1 MAKASHDTARTQ
13 TSKLERIES
22 QQELVAS
29 ILRVLNR
36 GSGDVTALIREV
48 LVLIRES
55 TGFDAVGLRIRRGE
69 DYPYYEQN
77 GFSDDF
83 VQEEN
88 LLCKRRDDGSIVLDR
103 NGRPE
108 LGCACGLVLS
118 GRTDSGTRFFT
129 EGGSFWTNCS
139 SELLSIPIADDPRA
153 NPRNRC
159 IQNGYNSIA
168 LIPVRSGG
176 EIVGLLQLNDRKPG
190 MLTLEMIRFFEGL
203 DDQIGITLK
212 RKQAE
217 EALERERD
225 ILRAV
230 MNGAGNSHLVYLDR
244 NFSFMH
250 VNETYARSCGYRPEE
265 MVGKNHFDLYPHAE
279 NEAIFK
285 RVRDT
290 GEPVSYHDKPFEF
303 PDQPQRGITYWD
315 WTLIPAKDASGSVR
329 GLVFSLHETTKRK
342 NTELE
347 LKSLN
352 ETLEQR
358 IAERAA
364 EAERRSEQLRQL
376 ASELTLAEQRE
387 RQRLAQVLHDGLQQI
402 LVGAKYR
409 LALLGRRSDSK
420 QTVSE
425 VAGIIDDAIE
435 TSRSLTAELSP
446 PILHQSGLLA
456 ALEWLVRWMR
466 DKHGLSV
473 ALTAGEKMQLPEGES
488 AVFLFQAIK
497 ELLFNVIKHAGVKAA
512 HIHVAQNE
520 GWFQIAVEDKGSG
533 FDQSQLR
540 VAGGKSGGFGLFNL
554 SERLSMLGG
563 HMTINSFPG
572 SGSRILLA
580 VPIAAS
586 VAGSADTNAG
596 RQMTASVAVSFDPAL
611 EGARSTKKLRIVL
624 VDDHIVMRQGLA
636 GLLRAEPDMEIVG
649 QASDGESAI
658 HLIREIR
665 PDVVLMDISMPGMN
679 GIQATQIIHSELPEV
694 RIIGLSMFQEGEQ
707 ARAMREAGAV
717 DYLTK
722 SGPSEAVVA
731 AIRACVRRELVQN
744 PRESIH

>member
-1 MAKASHDTARTQ
+1 MAKASHDTARTP
-13 TSKLERIES
+13 TSKLEQIES
-22 QQELVAS
+22 QQKLVAS

-48 LVLIRES
+48 LLLIRES

-88 LLCKRRDDGSIVLDR
+88 LLCKRRDDGSIALDR

-108 LGCACGLVLS
+108 LECACGLVLS

-139 SELLSIPIADDPRA
+139 SELLSIPIADDPRT

-159 IQNGYNSIA
+159 IQNGYKSIA

-176 EIVGLLQLNDRKPG
+176 EIVGLLQLNDREPG

-244 NFSFMH
+244 NFNFVH

-279 NEAIFK
+279 NEAIFR

-315 WTLIPAKDASGSVR
+315 WTLIPVKDASGSAR

-409 LALLGRRSDSK
+409 LALLGRSSDSK

-473 ALTAGEKMQLPEGES
+473 ALTAGEKIQLPQGES
-488 AVFLFQAIK
+488 DVFLFQAIK

-512 HIHVAQNE
+512 HIHVAQSE

-572 SGSRILLA
+572 GGSRILLA
-580 VPIAAS
+580 VPIAVS
-586 VAGSADTNAG
+586 MAGSADTNAG
-596 RQMTASVAVSFDPAL
+596 RQVTASVAVSPDPAL
-611 EGARSTKKLRIVL
+611 EGARSTKKLRIAL

-731 AIRACVRRELVQN
+731 AIRDCVRRELVQN